1 MKTLLKEPNPLNFFE
16 AREVAV
22 LPPHFETINLDMSI
36 YNLEDTIIKWIKNNL
51 KGRFYAR
58 RITGLT
64 SNNKFNPVIK
74 IGFEEPKE
82 LSYFTLACPHL
93 KYK

>member
-1 MKTLLKEPNPLNFFE
+1 MSLLKEPNPLNFFGV
-16 AREVAV
+16 RETKV

-36 YNLEDTIIKWIKNNL
+36 YNLEDTIVKWIRNNL
-51 KGRFYAR
+51 KGRFFVKR
-58 RITGLT
+58 VTGLT
-64 SNNKFNPVIK
+64 ADNRFSSVIK
-74 IGFEEPKE
+74 VGFEQPKE

>member
-1 MKTLLKEPNPLNFFE
+1 MKMLKDPNPLNFFE
-16 AREVAV
+16 VRELSV
-22 LPPHFETINLDMSI
+22 LPPHFQTINLDMSI
-36 YNLEDTIIKWIKNNL
+36 YNLEDTIVKWIKTNL

-64 SNNKFNPVIK
+64 SSNTFSTIIK
-74 IGFEEPKE
+74 VGFEEPKE